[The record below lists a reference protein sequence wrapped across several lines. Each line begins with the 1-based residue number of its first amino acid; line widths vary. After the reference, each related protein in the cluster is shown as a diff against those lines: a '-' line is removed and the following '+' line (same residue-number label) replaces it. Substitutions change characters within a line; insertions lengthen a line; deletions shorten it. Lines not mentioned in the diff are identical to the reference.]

1 MKNTNFF
8 VFYRQKSLS
17 YVFCV
22 WIISYLGLIEIC
34 WLPFLLIPVAQ
45 GFFHYH
51 IKCDDVVINCFDR
64 NWIRFTQNTETDICI
79 SSSELVL
86 DQWDGVKYVYTSMKT
101 NIDGKK
107 TQW

>member
-1 MKNTNFF
+1 M
-8 VFYRQKSLS
+8 FYLFYLQKGLS
-17 YVFCV
+17 YVVCD